1 MQHLFHLILSQKFN
15 ALYLSVANQAVANQ
29 TVSNQTVSKW
39 PKEFDSKALILFQVE
54 WEEGKIK
61 SVLDKS

>member
-1 MQHLFHLILSQKFN
+1 MQHLFHLILYQKFN

-39 PKEFDSKALILFQVE
+39 PKEFDSK
-54 WEEGKIK
+54 
-61 SVLDKS
+61 DN

>member
-39 PKEFDSKALILFQVE
+39 PKEFDSKALILF
-54 WEEGKIK
+54 
-61 SVLDKS
+61 